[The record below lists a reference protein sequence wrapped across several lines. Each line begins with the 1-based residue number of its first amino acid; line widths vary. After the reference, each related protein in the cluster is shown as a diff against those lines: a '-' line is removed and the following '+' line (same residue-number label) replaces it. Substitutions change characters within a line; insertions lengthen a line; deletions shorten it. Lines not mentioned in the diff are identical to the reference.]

1 MLHLDFESASRVDLK
16 ERGLDNYSKDP
27 STHVLM
33 LAWAINE
40 ALPQVWF
47 PQDGPMPEQLE
58 LMIRRPEIKKAAFN
72 AEFERTILRDV
83 LKIETAV
90 SAWDDP
96 MINARYASIAGNL
109 EFVGKVLGLPEDKAK
124 LKTGKALIKFFCSP
138 NKKGEFN
145 TREEHPEKCAQF
157 VDYCKQDVIAERE
170 IGEKLKAFRLTEKEK
185 KVFLLDQK
193 INERGIPTD
202 TLFGKNANAIIDFE
216 RAKLTRE
223 MCALTGLEN
232 PNSPKQ
238 LLPWLKSQGY
248 PYGSLGK
255 KWITKALGN
264 TDGVGFQNT
273 GVSQNGRRGLELRQ
287 QLAKSSVSKL
297 VTLAQV
303 VNADGYLRRQYVYYG
318 AARTGRWSGRAVQ
331 MQNLP
336 RGSMKKFDEAV
347 EAIRQYAGPADI
359 DKIRAFGPPLE
370 VVANCLKGAF
380 RAPNGKRFIACDLS
394 TIEVRILGWLAEC
407 LGINE
412 VFEQGLDP
420 YKSFGVRF
428 YKKPYEAITK
438 EERQVCKPA
447 VLQCGYQAGGG
458 ELKRDKNGDVYKSG
472 LWGYAE
478 EYGVDMTQE
487 AAAEAV
493 ALYRETYPEVVAFW
507 RKCENASIA
516 ALQTGEPQR
525 VGPVVFGAVKPCKML
540 WILLPSGRRLHYIR
554 PQLETEDGWDG
565 TPRTKLSYEGNLIG
579 KIWGCKHAYGGIWT
593 ENLCQ
598 AIARDV
604 LVEGMLA
611 ADAGGF
617 TLVGSTHDELLSLE
631 DENSSLNL
639 AALRQHM
646 ITRPTWAPDLMLDA
660 DGWEDQI
667 YRKE

>member
-1 MLHLDFESASRVDLK
+1 M
-16 ERGLDNYSKDP
+16 
-27 STHVLM
+27 
-33 LAWAINE
+33 
-40 ALPQVWF
+40 
-47 PQDGPMPEQLE
+47 
-58 LMIRRPEIKKAAFN
+58 
-72 AEFERTILRDV
+72 
-83 LKIETAV
+83 
-90 SAWDDP
+90 
-96 MINARYASIAGNL
+96 
-109 EFVGKVLGLPEDKAK
+109 
-124 LKTGKALIKFFCSP
+124 
-138 NKKGEFN
+138 
-145 TREEHPEKCAQF
+145 
-157 VDYCKQDVIAERE
+157 
-170 IGEKLKAFRLTEKEK
+170 
-185 KVFLLDQK
+185 
-193 INERGIPTD
+193 
-202 TLFGKNANAIIDFE
+202 
-216 RAKLTRE
+216 
-223 MCALTGLEN
+223 
-232 PNSPKQ
+232 
-238 LLPWLKSQGY
+238 
-248 PYGSLGK
+248 
-255 KWITKALGN
+255 
-264 TDGVGFQNT
+264 
-273 GVSQNGRRGLELRQ
+273 
-287 QLAKSSVSKL
+287 
-297 VTLAQV
+297 
-303 VNADGYLRRQYVYYG
+303 
-318 AARTGRWSGRAVQ
+318 
-331 MQNLP
+331 
-336 RGSMKKFDEAV
+336 
-347 EAIRQYAGPADI
+347 
-359 DKIRAFGPPLE
+359 
-370 VVANCLKGAF
+370 
-380 RAPNGKRFIACDLS
+380 
-394 TIEVRILGWLAEC
+394 
-407 LGINE
+407 
-412 VFEQGLDP
+412 
-420 YKSFGVRF
+420 RF